1 MMNPSHIPPGLEYL
15 GMIDQVIIKQK
26 VQLLEVFTGYETANK
41 YSIKNSMGQDIFFA
55 VEDTDCC
62 TRNCCGPIRPFGIKV
77 LDNFKREVMYIER
90 PLRCDTCWF
99 PCCLQTLEVM
109 APPGTTLGYVV
120 QEWSIIYP
128 RFRIENAMHEA
139 VLRIEGPACRWS
151 CCGSDVVFHVLSKDG
166 QTQVGRISKQWS
178 GLLKEAFTDAENFG
192 ISFPMDMDT
201 SIKGVLIG
209 AAFLIDFMFFEKTAN
224 QEQDCCA
231 MF

>member
-15 GMIDQVIIKQK
+15 GMIDQIIIKQK
-26 VQLLEVFTGYETANK
+26 VQLLEVFTGFESANK
-41 YSIKNSMGQDIFFA
+41 YAIKNSMGQDIFFA

-120 QEWSIIYP
+120 QEWSILYP
-128 RFRIENAMHEA
+128 RFRIENAMHET

-151 CCGSDVVFHVLSKDG
+151 CCGSDVVFHV
-166 QTQVGRISKQWS
+166 
-178 GLLKEAFTDAENFG
+178 
-192 ISFPMDMDT
+192 SFPT
-201 SIKGVLIG
+201 LVAVRPRFLRALRSLVVFIRSLTPL
-209 AAFLIDFMFFEKTAN
+209 AASTVRCHITVKWKAVT
-224 QEQDCCA
+224 
-231 MF
+231 